1 MLSVLHHEPDAD
13 AVRLRSI
20 QDIELAEVPH
30 SKSSLYC
37 RTVVYCFCF
46 PPYHAADICGVLRIR
61 YVGCTHTIVRFQTRI
76 RRNDET
82 ENCGGFVFVLDGF
95 PQRDFE
101 LWVFVCP
108 TNVTLFCVFYFVSI
122 LFPFYGYHAVGY
134 HAPFLLPRAI
144 TPVYVSRLS
153 RNSIYLFLGYH
164 T

>member
-1 MLSVLHHEPDAD
+1 MLSVLHNEPDAD

-46 PPYHAADICGVLRIR
+46 PPYDAADICGVLRIR

-82 ENCGGFVFVLDGF
+82 ENFGGFVYVLDGF
-95 PQRDFE
+95 PQRDFV
-101 LWVFVCP
+101 LWVFMCP
-108 TNVTLFCVFYFVSI
+108 TNISLFCDHLYCT
-122 LFPFYGYHAVGY
+122 GYHAEGY
-134 HAPFLLPRAI
+134 HAPSLPPRAI
-144 TPVYVSRLS
+144 TPVYASRLS
-153 RNSIYLFLGYH
+153 RHSIYLFLGYH